1 MAISTN
7 SLNATN
13 FDSFFQEMIL
23 DNNGIAVTDINA
35 GLVNLFKTFNEEA
48 DNFSEVERYLV
59 GEFEEGYPDLV
70 AKNSNLANTKYWW
83 WICLLNRLENPM
95 TDIKANWVYAINSP
109 ATINSFINKSNQI
122 MSTSNRRIGTIV
134 ELN

>member
-48 DNFSEVERYLV
+48 DNLSEVERYLV

-95 TDIKANWVYAINSP
+95 TDIRANWVYAINSP

>member
-7 SLNATN
+7 SLNSTN

-70 AKNSNLANTKYWW
+70 AKNSNLANIKYWW

-95 TDIKANWVYAINSP
+95 TDIRANWVYAINSP

>member
-95 TDIKANWVYAINSP
+95 TDIRANWVYAINSP
-109 ATINSFINKSNQI
+109 ATINSFINISNQI

>member
-13 FDSFFQEMIL
+13 FDSFFQETIL
-23 DNNGIAVTDINA
+23 DNNGVAVTDINA
-35 GLVNLFKTFNEEA
+35 GLINLFKTFNEEA

-59 GEFEEGYPDLV
+59 GEFEDGYPDLV

-95 TDIKANWVYAINSP
+95 TDIRANWIYAINSP

>member
-13 FDSFFQEMIL
+13 FDSFFQETIL
-23 DNNGIAVTDINA
+23 DNNGVAVTDINA
-35 GLVNLFKTFNEEA
+35 GLINLFKTFNEEA

-59 GEFEEGYPDLV
+59 GEFEDGYPDLV

-95 TDIKANWVYAINSP
+95 TDIRANWIYAINSP

-122 MSTSNRRIGTIV
+122 MSISNRRIGTIV

>member
-7 SLNATN
+7 SLNAIN

-35 GLVNLFKTFNEEA
+35 GLVNLFKTFNEET

-95 TDIKANWVYAINSP
+95 TDIKANWIYAINSP

-122 MSTSNRRIGTIV
+122 MSASNSRIGTIV

>member
-95 TDIKANWVYAINSP
+95 TDIRANWVYAINSP